1 MKQRL
6 RVVLQEFLL
15 GNEGLVGNHV
25 VERVNHLLDKL
36 REYIQLNRDT
46 KIEAMYIQ
54 ITDTEKVTVFNDQD
68 HHRRPLADTEASCQ
82 PQSTLTSYSNFHH
95 QQRPPAENNVPSSDV
110 TLPQTQLTSLSLLP
124 DLEQGPGRLIDN
136 TMVTAECDNMDEAAS
151 NVSLTNIGNNQVI
164 IVEFCWNELM
174 I

>member
-6 RVVLQEFLL
+6 RLVLQEFLL

-36 REYIQLNRDT
+36 REYIQLNRDS

-54 ITDTEKVTVFNDQD
+54 LTDTEKVTVFNDD
-68 HHRRPLADTEASCQ
+68 HSRHLADTEASCQ
-82 PQSTLTSYSNFHH
+82 PQSTLTSCS
-95 QQRPPAENNVPSSDV
+95 
-110 TLPQTQLTSLSLLP
+110 
-124 DLEQGPGRLIDN
+124 IDN

-151 NVSLTNIGNNQVI
+151 NVSLTYIGNKQVI
-164 IVEFCWNELM
+164 IVELCQNEIM

>member
-6 RVVLQEFLL
+6 RLVLQEFLL
-15 GNEGLVGNHV
+15 GNEGLDGNHV

-54 ITDTEKVTVFNDQD
+54 ITDTEKVTVFND

-95 QQRPPAENNVPSSDV
+95 QQRPAENNVPSSDV
-110 TLPQTQLTSLSLLP
+110 TPPQAQLSSLPLLP
-124 DLEQGPGRLIDN
+124 DPEQGPGRFIDN
-136 TMVTAECDNMDEAAS
+136 NMVTAECDNMDEAAS
-151 NVSLTNIGNNQVI
+151 HVSLTNIGNNQVI
-164 IVEFCWNELM
+164 IVELCRNELM